1 MHKRIVKPDAFAII
15 EILIAI
21 TIISIVLMTIIS
33 GISAG
38 IVAISG
44 NRNLT
49 IAMIVAR
56 SKLNE
61 FQMMR
66 MRGPDIY
73 DEPVKEYPG
82 RRHFFA
88 SGKPSLGTR
97 GSGSVPPWSL
107 PEGGLPWPPPYPS
120 SRPGRRGYVSG
131 TFGQSSCFPG
141 GRIPRSRKR
150 RARPQSVAVGS

>member
-1 MHKRIVKPDAFAII
+1 MRGTIIKYGGFAII

-21 TIISIVLMTIIS
+21 TIISIVLTTIIS

-49 IAMIVAR
+49 IAMIIAK

-61 FQMMR
+61 FQIMR

-73 DEPVKEYPG
+73 DEAVKEYPG
-82 RRHFFA
+82 F
-88 SGKPSLGTR
+88 
-97 GSGSVPPWSL
+97 
-107 PEGGLPWPPPYPS
+107 Y
-120 SRPGRRGYVSG
+120 Y
-131 TFGQSSCFPG
+131 
-141 GRIPRSRKR
+141 SRKIKRFEHEIFGPIAAR
-150 RARPQSVAVGS
+150 RVEIVVSWKDRHKTKSYTISYIYPVR

>member
-1 MHKRIVKPDAFAII
+1 MHERIAKSDAFAII

-21 TIISIVLMTIIS
+21 TIISIVLTTIIS

-82 RRHFFA
+82 FFYSRRIKRFEHEIFGPIA
-88 SGKPSLGTR
+88 AKRVEIAVSWKDRNKTKSYTI
-97 GSGSVPPWSL
+97 SYIY
-107 PEGGLPWPPPYPS
+107 PE
-120 SRPGRRGYVSG
+120 R
-131 TFGQSSCFPG
+131 
-141 GRIPRSRKR
+141 
-150 RARPQSVAVGS
+150 

>member
-1 MHKRIVKPDAFAII
+1 MRGTIVKSGAFAII

-21 TIISIVLMTIIS
+21 TIISIVLTTIIS

-49 IAMIVAR
+49 IAMIIAK

-61 FQMMR
+61 FQIMR

-73 DEPVKEYPG
+73 DEAVKEYPG
-82 RRHFFA
+82 FYYSRRIKKFEHVIFGPIAAKRVEIVVNWKDRDKTKSYTISYIYPFD
-88 SGKPSLGTR
+88 GKVL
-97 GSGSVPPWSL
+97 
-107 PEGGLPWPPPYPS
+107 
-120 SRPGRRGYVSG
+120 
-131 TFGQSSCFPG
+131 
-141 GRIPRSRKR
+141 
-150 RARPQSVAVGS
+150 

>member
-1 MHKRIVKPDAFAII
+1 MHERIVKSDAFAII

-21 TIISIVLMTIIS
+21 TIISIVLTTIIS

-82 RRHFFA
+82 FSYSRRIKRFEHEIFGPIA
-88 SGKPSLGTR
+88 AKRVEIVVSWKDRSKKKSYTI
-97 GSGSVPPWSL
+97 SYI
-107 PEGGLPWPPPYPS
+107 YPV
-120 SRPGRRGYVSG
+120 R
-131 TFGQSSCFPG
+131 
-141 GRIPRSRKR
+141 
-150 RARPQSVAVGS
+150 

>member
-1 MHKRIVKPDAFAII
+1 MHERIVKSDAFAII

-21 TIISIVLMTIIS
+21 TIISIVLTTIIS

-56 SKLNE
+56 SKINE

-82 RRHFFA
+82 FFYSRRIKRFEHEIFGPIA
-88 SGKPSLGTR
+88 AKRVEIVVSWKDRSKTK
-97 GSGSVPPWSL
+97 SYTISYIY
-107 PEGGLPWPPPYPS
+107 PE
-120 SRPGRRGYVSG
+120 R
-131 TFGQSSCFPG
+131 
-141 GRIPRSRKR
+141 
-150 RARPQSVAVGS
+150 